1 MWKQREQYDG
11 QVSNHG
17 EMDIPSKLDY
27 DGKGVIYSWST
38 HQPVISKAYAN
49 KHASLVLIK
58 RDLRERAAS

>member
-1 MWKQREQYDG
+1 
-11 QVSNHG
+11 
-17 EMDIPSKLDY
+17 MDIPSKLDY

-58 RDLRERAAS
+58 RDLQERAAS